1 MKIGLETWLSQDHL
15 FSTTELNKTSS
26 GKMPCEELK
35 SYIVKTM
42 FALKKMQRTIQ
53 GLERKVKK
61 NTSKIDEKNLKY
73 SLKRK
78 EKQKQKEK

>member
-1 MKIGLETWLSQDHL
+1 
-15 FSTTELNKTSS
+15 
-26 GKMPCEELK
+26 
-35 SYIVKTM
+35 M